1 MKKKIE
7 EIRKENGLIFR
18 QDITDILQN
27 WRKLQN
33 PDHKWTKKDMR
44 DYQVFE
50 KDGFLYKPDYQ
61 NEDTIQCFQSLGDIL
76 LWQDDGRDLAKEIE
90 DEFKLEISKHDYIV
104 CNCGLDDHFMAYT
117 GNYELTL
124 ECNVCGHT
132 FCAYS
137 G

>member
-90 DEFKLEISKHDYIV
+90 DEFKLEISKNDYFI
-104 CNCGLDDHFMAYT
+104 CNCGLDDHFMAHT
-117 GNYELTL
+117 GNYELIL
-124 ECNVCGHT
+124 ECSVCGHS
-132 FCAYS
+132 FSAYS